1 MDAVN
6 PIVLSRQKYIGISS
20 QLSVANNIT
29 QPGAGFCLPGMSINI
44 ILRVAAYRKKG
55 RYTIAIIQPAEA
67 KTSIIYRR
75 IGSTTYKVRV
85 HFSGTA
91 QETIN
96 DKILRLIQREAV
108 TNGADCGTMDIPQT
122 SQPLEGSSA

>member
-1 MDAVN
+1 M
-6 PIVLSRQKYIGISS
+6 
-20 QLSVANNIT
+20 
-29 QPGAGFCLPGMSINI
+29 QPEAGFLSAWNDINI
-44 ILRVAAYRKKG
+44 IPWVASYRKKG

-85 HFSGTA
+85 HFSDTA
-91 QETIN
+91 QETMN

-108 TNGADCGTMDIPQT
+108 TNGTDCGIMGVPQT
-122 SQPLEGSSA
+122 SQPLEGSSL

>member
-1 MDAVN
+1 M
-6 PIVLSRQKYIGISS
+6 LGTS
-20 QLSVANNIT
+20 T
-29 QPGAGFCLPGMSINI
+29 NI
-44 ILRVAAYRKKG
+44 ILRVATYRKKG

-85 HFSGTA
+85 HFSDTS
-91 QETIN
+91 QETMN

-108 TNGADCGTMDIPQT
+108 TNGVSCGTIGIPQT
-122 SQPLEGSSA
+122 SQPLEGSSL